1 MIDYAGLPIMPLQQ
15 RRVYTVGTCS
25 SFKESAQI
33 SAGLC
38 VPGPAA
44 CLSSPLLKL
53 AFQGLFALHSRGF
66 IFKLCRH
73 TIELQP
79 RFQIFSIREVFV
91 ILQRRE
97 KEGHLQHPKLLSS
110 RLWDSI

>member
-1 MIDYAGLPIMPLQQ
+1 MHIS
-15 RRVYTVGTCS
+15 VGTCL

-44 CLSSPLLKL
+44 CLSSTLLKL
-53 AFQGLFALHSRGF
+53 AFQGLFSLHSGGF

-79 RFQIFSIREVFV
+79 CFQIFSICGVFV
-91 ILQRRE
+91 ILQLRE
-97 KEGHLQHPKLLSS
+97 KEGHLQHLKLLSS
-110 RLWDSI
+110 HLWDSI